1 MIKYLNDND
10 NFYEEIKQKVVIVDF
25 YASWCGPCRMLNP
38 ILEEVDKELD
48 DIKILKVDV
57 DEIRDISKKF
67 GILSIPTL
75 IVFKDGIVV
84 EKKVGFSSKE
94 DILKLVDK

>member
-38 ILEEVDKELD
+38 ILEEV
-48 DIKILKVDV
+48 
-57 DEIRDISKKF
+57 
-67 GILSIPTL
+67 
-75 IVFKDGIVV
+75 
-84 EKKVGFSSKE
+84 EKN
-94 DILKLVDK
+94 